1 MKYNHH
7 INNVLENVIWIT
19 GCARS
24 GTTILGKILS
34 TLKNVEYAYEP
45 EFLFRLLPSINKINR
60 KEGLKFIM
68 LILLKN
74 YYLIYALAVEQIL
87 RKMRIAI

>member
-34 TLKNVEYAYEP
+34 TLKNVEYAYE
-45 EFLFRLLPSINKINR
+45 
-60 KEGLKFIM
+60 
-68 LILLKN
+68 
-74 YYLIYALAVEQIL
+74 A
-87 RKMRIAI
+87 